1 MWRTTMAKST
11 RRLRGRKTAAQSLE
25 WQLAQADDLHMRL
38 IGILLTLEDVP
49 DRHLPQAPLARG
61 SLSLI
66 SDLMRKWKVKIQK
79 EIDQIKAEE
88 EAKAKPK
95 PKKRRA
101 RKKKVVETPEK
112 SD

>member
-1 MWRTTMAKST
+1 
-11 RRLRGRKTAAQSLE
+11 
-25 WQLAQADDLHMRL
+25 
-38 IGILLTLEDVP
+38 VP
-49 DRHLPQAPLARG
+49 DKHLPQAPLARG

-66 SDLMRKWKVKIQK
+66 SDLMRKWKIKIQK
-79 EIDQIKAEE
+79 ELDVQAAEE
-88 EAKAKPK
+88 AAKSKPK